1 MLKKIKPSDVRLGMY
16 IEKIRG
22 NWLEH
27 PFWRKS
33 FKISEQK
40 DLDKLIN
47 CGLDEIWIDTRKG
60 LDVEVCE
67 KSNLET
73 PESSNALIADSDK
86 QITEITEITEVPQP
100 AKKTLSQ
107 IPVEEELSTAKKIHG
122 KAKKIVT
129 TVFNDVRMGKALE
142 IEEAALLVDEIN
154 QSIERNPN
162 ALLSLI
168 RLKSIDEYT
177 YLHSVAVCMLMIA
190 LGRQLDLN
198 GDQLKQ
204 AGIAGL
210 LHDIGKMAVPNEVLN
225 KPGKLTDE
233 ELNII
238 REHPQ
243 RGWEILKSCYQVN
256 ESALDVCLHHHEHM
270 DGQGYPEKLSGDA
283 LTLFAR
289 MGAVCD
295 VYDAITSERCYKK
308 AWMPAEAIRKMA
320 AWENGHFDETVFHA
334 FVKTIGIY
342 PNGTLLKLKSGR
354 LGVVIE
360 QSRKSLTIP
369 VIKIFFSIRAG
380 AHIPVEILDL
390 SKATDSIENIED
402 PLKWH
407 LDINKIQGI

>member
-86 QITEITEITEVPQP
+86 QITEITEVPQP

-289 MGAVCD
+289 RGQFVMYMMQSLRSAV
-295 VYDAITSERCYKK
+295 TKK
-308 AWMPAEAIRKMA
+308 P
-320 AWENGHFDETVFHA
+320 GC
-334 FVKTIGIY
+334 
-342 PNGTLLKLKSGR
+342 LLKPFAKWQPGKM
-354 LGVVIE
+354 VILM
-360 QSRKSLTIP
+360 KM
-369 VIKIFFSIRAG
+369 FSM
-380 AHIPVEILDL
+380 LL
-390 SKATDSIENIED
+390 SKQSASIQTV
-402 PLKWH
+402 H
-407 LDINKIQGI
+407 C